1 MAGGGVEYIPL
12 FDQLCIIF
20 LQVSCWMIN
29 YTAQFTEIHYLK
41 ICVKNSEIRKHF
53 WNQIVWP
60 LCLTSYALFFT
71 GIMQNNHLAHCT
83 IGRGGVKTKWR
94 QDACY
99 WLWKLCVKILA
110 AMKKDP
116 SQFRKCPEQCFLRPD
131 LNFFLEFQ
139 KKILF
144 TIFVTLKMTIKKYFF
159 QKKTCQ
165 KNLPTKFV
173 EKICQLK
180 MASDYEI

>member
-1 MAGGGVEYIPL
+1 MWNTGEKNDKIVNYNFVRDERKK
-12 FDQLCIIF
+12 F
-20 LQVSCWMIN
+20 CWK
-29 YTAQFTEIHYLK
+29 LK
-41 ICVKNSEIRKHF
+41 KKSWPELWNS
-53 WNQIVWP
+53 Q
-60 LCLTSYALFFT
+60 
-71 GIMQNNHLAHCT
+71 CT

-139 KKILF
+139 KKNLF

-180 MASDYEI
+180 MASGCMLLTMKSRCRNTFFNEKRPELVQEMSGTMIF